1 MTVAELTARISVVG
15 EAAARQALARVG
27 SSARSMGEAIRTAAD
42 SMRLLDM
49 AGMAMAKASGLQVAL
64 SYDSQIRGLAAYS
77 ANAEQLTAQM
87 GRLQE
92 IAKLPG
98 VGLAEVR
105 QGVLNLEAAGMAAQ
119 MAERSIKAFGN
130 AIALAGRGK
139 EDLAGAVLQLSQM
152 VANGKL
158 AGDELTIISERVP
171 QIRKVM
177 KEAFGTSSTEEISKM
192 GLTMDQII
200 ERMIKGLEKL
210 PKASGGAITTMDNL
224 SDALDQALLPI
235 GRGIIDIFNSIA
247 GPGQTL
253 IEILQQSTQRIGEML
268 SAIGQ
273 SGVLTQVLDMLI
285 SGIGNIG
292 DSWQTGLSN
301 VAGYVLA
308 FVAYVPQLWSAMMTD
323 IGNIW
328 NIGLQNI
335 GIGWQNFLGM
345 VDNLVQEFRA
355 DIVNAFVETANDAI
369 RLLNTLEGL
378 RDKVIKTV
386 LGDNKVSQYF
396 QDQGQQIPL
405 LKRQIPVLNPM
416 MEFQTSG
423 FQQTAAVAGRMT
435 EFGAKL
441 GRDIAA
447 NIKPQGLPE
456 GLIFGGQKPGETP
469 GNQPT
474 PAENTLNRIER
485 NTRQTAD
492 EITKRQIGGG
502 QIAQLG
508 VTAAEMRASR
518 GMMAGSGYQSSAVM
532 GGSII
537 ERQIRALTMDQ
548 IRRSGTYGIP
558 RG

>member
-1 MTVAELTARISVVG
+1 
-15 EAAARQALARVG
+15 
-27 SSARSMGEAIRTAAD
+27 
-42 SMRLLDM
+42 
-49 AGMAMAKASGLQVAL
+49 
-64 SYDSQIRGLAAYS
+64 
-77 ANAEQLTAQM
+77 
-87 GRLQE
+87 
-92 IAKLPG
+92 
-98 VGLAEVR
+98 
-105 QGVLNLEAAGMAAQ
+105 
-119 MAERSIKAFGN
+119 
-130 AIALAGRGK
+130 
-139 EDLAGAVLQLSQM
+139 
-152 VANGKL
+152 
-158 AGDELTIISERVP
+158 
-171 QIRKVM
+171 
-177 KEAFGTSSTEEISKM
+177 
-192 GLTMDQII
+192 
-200 ERMIKGLEKL
+200 
-210 PKASGGAITTMDNL
+210 
-224 SDALDQALLPI
+224 
-235 GRGIIDIFNSIA
+235 
-247 GPGQTL
+247 
-253 IEILQQSTQRIGEML
+253 
-268 SAIGQ
+268 
-273 SGVLTQVLDMLI
+273 MLI

-405 LKRQIPVLNPM
+405 FKRQIPVLNPM

-474 PAENTLNRIER
+474 PAETTLNRIER
-485 NTRQTAD
+485 NTRETAD
-492 EITKRQIGGG
+492 ELTKRQVGGG

-518 GMMAGSGYQSSAVM
+518 GMMAGAGYQSSAVM